1 MDIEN
6 CFEVFKLVRQF
17 GGKILFEKCR
27 FYVME
32 GFNGLWKIKEF
43 DDFDVDDIMDI
54 VKDDDLVLVDEE

>member
-1 MDIEN
+1 
-6 CFEVFKLVRQF
+6 
-17 GGKILFEKCR
+17 
-27 FYVME
+27 ME